1 MDFATF
7 ITSILDFLSKS
18 DSAYFVMYAVAT
30 CLLTQLVK
38 KLFVSKVKVD
48 ILHKFDFAVVLPF
61 IFGLG
66 FAALDAFL
74 VKRAAFSLAVA
85 LRIVIDSVSIGAM
98 ASLIFKFFS
107 SLSGQSLASLMK
119 NDVFGVF
126 YTQLLY
132 FGNVRQQMLDKT
144 LTMKEFIAE
153 VKLISANAVEI
164 YKSDDSVDAKRVRLA
179 KLLAGIVDEKSIE
192 TCINALNQALNAYVS
207 TKKAD

>member
-7 ITSILDFLSKS
+7 ISSLFDYVSSS
-18 DSAYFVMYAVAT
+18 DSAYFVTYAVAT

-48 ILHKFDFAVVLPF
+48 VLHKFDFAVVLPF

-66 FAALDAFL
+66 FAVLDVFV
-74 VKRAAFSLAVA
+74 VKHVRAFSFAIAWRIAV
-85 LRIVIDSVSIGAM
+85 DCVSIGAL
-98 ASLIFKFFS
+98 ATAIFKFVS

-144 LTMKEFIAE
+144 LTMKDFIAE

-164 YKSDDSVDAKRVRLA
+164 YKSDDNVDVKRSRLA
-179 KLLAGIVDEKSIE
+179 KLLSGIVDEKSIE
-192 TCINALNQALNAYVS
+192 TCVNALNQALNSYVA
-207 TKKAD
+207 KK

>member
-1 MDFATF
+1 MDFAAF
-7 ITSILDFLSKS
+7 ISSLVGYLSQS

-30 CLLTQLVK
+30 CLLTQFVK
-38 KLFVSKVKVD
+38 KLFVSKFKVD
-48 ILHKFDFAVVLPF
+48 IMHKFDFAVVLPF

-66 FAALDAFL
+66 FAVVDAFL
-74 VKRAAFSLAVA
+74 VKKAAFTFTLV
-85 LRIVIDSVSIGAM
+85 LRILVNCVSIGALSSAM
-98 ASLIFKFFS
+98 FKFVS

-144 LTMKEFIAE
+144 LTMKDFVAE
-153 VKLISANAVEI
+153 VKLISANAVDI
-164 YKSDDSVDAKRVRLA
+164 YKSDDNVDAKRARLA

-192 TCINALNQALNAYVS
+192 TCINALNQALNVYI
-207 TKKAD
+207 TKK

>member
-7 ITSILDFLSKS
+7 VSSLVNLASS
-18 DSAYFVMYAVAT
+18 GDSAYFVCYALAT

-48 ILHKFDFAVVLPF
+48 VLHKFDFAVVLPF
-61 IFGLG
+61 IFGLI
-66 FAALDAFL
+66 FALVDAFF
-74 VKRAAFSLAVA
+74 VKKSAFCFAVV
-85 LRIVIDSVSIGAM
+85 LRILVNCASIGAL
-98 ASLIFKFFS
+98 ASASFKFVS

-144 LTMKEFIAE
+144 LTMKDFIAQ
-153 VKLISANAVEI
+153 VKLISANAVKI
-164 YKSDDSVDAKRVRLA
+164 YASEDNVDVKSTQLA

-192 TCINALNQALNAYVS
+192 TCINTLNQALNVYAA
-207 TKKAD
+207 KK

>member
-7 ITSILDFLSKS
+7 IKSLWDLLSAS
-18 DSAYFVMYAVAT
+18 DSAYFITYAVAT

-48 ILHKFDFAVVLPF
+48 VFHKFDFAVVLPF

-66 FAALDAFL
+66 FAVLDVYL
-74 VKRAAFSLAVA
+74 VKSIRAFSFAIAWRIAVNC
-85 LRIVIDSVSIGAM
+85 VSIGALST
-98 ASLIFKFFS
+98 AIFKFIS
-107 SLSGQSLASLMK
+107 SLSGQSLSSLMK

-144 LTMKEFIAE
+144 LTMKDFIAE
-153 VKLISANAVEI
+153 VKLIAANAEEI
-164 YKSDDSVDAKRVRLA
+164 YKSDDNVDVKRGRLA
-179 KLLAGIVDEKSIE
+179 KLLAGIVDDKSIE
-192 TCINALNQALNAYVS
+192 SCINALNQALNSYVA
-207 TKKAD
+207 KK

>member
-7 ITSILDFLSKS
+7 ITSLVDFVSNG
-18 DSAYFVMYAVAT
+18 DGAYFVLYAVVT

-48 ILHKFDFAVVLPF
+48 VLHKFDFAVVLPF
-61 IFGLG
+61 IFGLI
-66 FAALDAFL
+66 FAVVDAFF
-74 VKRAAFSLAVA
+74 VKKWAFSLMMV
-85 LRIVIDSVSIGAM
+85 LRIVINCVSIGAL
-98 ASLIFKFFS
+98 ASTIFKFVS

-144 LTMKEFIAE
+144 LTMKDFMAE
-153 VKLISANAVEI
+153 VKIISANAVEI
-164 YKSDDSVDAKRVRLA
+164 YRSDDNVDVKRTRLA
-179 KLLAGIVDEKSIE
+179 KLLSGIVDDKSIE
-192 TCINALNQALNAYVS
+192 TCINALNQALNSYVAG
-207 TKKAD
+207 K

>member
-7 ITSILDFLSKS
+7 VSSLLNLMSSS
-18 DSAYFVMYAVAT
+18 DSAYFVSYALAT

-48 ILHKFDFAVVLPF
+48 VLHKFDFAVVLPF
-61 IFGLG
+61 IFGLI
-66 FAALDAFL
+66 FAVVDAFF
-74 VKRAAFSLAVA
+74 VKKSVFDCAVV
-85 LRIVIDSVSIGAM
+85 LRIVVNCATIGALSS
-98 ASLIFKFFS
+98 ASFRFVS
-107 SLSGQSLASLMK
+107 SLSGQNLASLMK

-144 LTMKEFIAE
+144 LTMKDFIAE

-164 YKSDDSVDAKRVRLA
+164 YKSDDNVDVKRTRLA
-179 KLLAGIVDEKSIE
+179 KLLSGIVDEKSIE
-192 TCINALNQALNAYVS
+192 TCINAVNQALNCYVA
-207 TKKAD
+207 KK

>member
-1 MDFATF
+1 MDFTTF
-7 ITSILDFLSKS
+7 ISSLIEYLSNS
-18 DSAYFVMYAVAT
+18 DSAYFVTYAVAT

-38 KLFVSKVKVD
+38 KLFVSKFKVD
-48 ILHKFDFAVVLPF
+48 VLHKFDFAVVLPF

-66 FAALDAFL
+66 FAVLDAFL
-74 VKRAAFSLAVA
+74 VKAMRTFSLSLA
-85 LRIVIDSVSIGAM
+85 LRIAVNCLSIGAM
-98 ASLIFKFFS
+98 ATAIFKFVS

-144 LTMKEFIAE
+144 LTMKDFIAE

-164 YKSDDSVDAKRVRLA
+164 YKSEDNVDLKRTKLA

-192 TCINALNQALNAYVS
+192 ACINALNQALNAYF
-207 TKKAD
+207 TKK

>member
-7 ITSILDFLSKS
+7 ISSLLGYLSQS
-18 DSAYFVMYAVAT
+18 DSAYFVTYAVAT

-48 ILHKFDFAVVLPF
+48 VMHKFDFAVVLPF
-61 IFGLG
+61 IFGTC
-66 FAALDAFL
+66 FAVVDAFL
-74 VKRAAFSLAVA
+74 VKKAAFTFSLVM
-85 LRIVIDSVSIGAM
+85 RILVNCVSIGALSS
-98 ASLIFKFFS
+98 AIFKFIS

-144 LTMKEFIAE
+144 LTMKDFVAE
-153 VKLISANAVEI
+153 VKLISVNAVDI
-164 YKSDDSVDAKRVRLA
+164 YKSEDNVDVKRARLA
-179 KLLAGIVDEKSIE
+179 KLLSGIVDDKSIE
-192 TCINALNQALNAYVS
+192 TCINALNQALCAYVS
-207 TKKAD
+207 KK

>member
-7 ITSILDFLSKS
+7 IKSLWDYLSAS
-18 DSAYFVMYAVAT
+18 DGAYFVLYAVAT

-48 ILHKFDFAVVLPF
+48 VLHKFDFAVVLPF

-66 FAALDAFL
+66 FAVLDVFV
-74 VKRAAFSLAVA
+74 VKAVRVFSVA
-85 LRIVIDSVSIGAM
+85 IATRIVVDAVSIGALSSAM
-98 ASLIFKFFS
+98 FKFVS

-132 FGNVRQQMLDKT
+132 FGNVRQQMMDKT
-144 LTMKEFIAE
+144 LTMKDFVAE
-153 VKLISANAVEI
+153 VKVIAANAEEI
-164 YKSDDSVDAKRVRLA
+164 YRSDDSVDVKRTRLA
-179 KLLAGIVDEKSIE
+179 KLLSGIVDDKSIE
-192 TCINALNQALNAYVS
+192 SCINALNGALSKYIA
-207 TKKAD
+207 KK

>member
-7 ITSILDFLSKS
+7 ISSLVGYLSSS
-18 DSAYFVMYAVAT
+18 DSAYFVTYAVAT

-38 KLFVSKVKVD
+38 KLVVNKVKVD
-48 ILHKFDFAVVLPF
+48 VLHKFDFAVVLPF

-66 FAALDAFL
+66 FAVLDGFVVRRVAFG
-74 VKRAAFSLAVA
+74 LAVA
-85 LRIVIDSVSIGAM
+85 FKMVVNAVSIGAL
-98 ASLIFKFFS
+98 ASAIFKFVS
-107 SLSGQSLASLMK
+107 SLSGQSLSSLMK

-132 FGNVRQQMLDKT
+132 FGNARKLMQEKALT
-144 LTMKEFIAE
+144 LKDFIAQ

-164 YKSDDSVDAKRVRLA
+164 YSSEDGVDVKRARLA

-192 TCINALNQALNAYVS
+192 ACINALNSALVS
-207 TKKAD
+207 YLSK

>member
-7 ITSILDFLSKS
+7 ISSLVNYLSAS
-18 DSAYFVMYAVAT
+18 DGAYFVMYAVAT

-38 KLFVSKVKVD
+38 KLFVSKFKVD
-48 ILHKFDFAVVLPF
+48 VLHKFDFSVVLPF

-66 FAALDAFL
+66 FAFVDCFL
-74 VKRAAFSLAVA
+74 VKKWAFTFAVA
-85 LRIVIDSVSIGAM
+85 LRIVVNAVSIGAL
-98 ASLIFKFFS
+98 ASAIFKFVS

-132 FGNVRQQMLDKT
+132 FGNVRQQMLEKT
-144 LTMKEFIAE
+144 LTMKDFIAE

-164 YKSDDSVDAKRVRLA
+164 YRSEDGIDAKRTRLA

-192 TCINALNQALNAYVS
+192 ACINALNSALCSYVS
-207 TKKAD
+207 KK